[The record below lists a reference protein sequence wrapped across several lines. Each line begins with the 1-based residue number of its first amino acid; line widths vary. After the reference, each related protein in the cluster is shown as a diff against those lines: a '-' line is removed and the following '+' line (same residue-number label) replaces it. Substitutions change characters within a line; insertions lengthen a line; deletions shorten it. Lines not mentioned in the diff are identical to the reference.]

1 VASLGSNSLA
11 VQYCKNVVKA
21 RRTTKSLAA
30 NFVCIDGRE
39 LVVIENSPDDFDV
52 EKGGDRAGWT
62 TNKLL
67 VGLYENLFER
77 VWENS
82 QPLHVTR

>member
-1 VASLGSNSLA
+1 VAEELA
-11 VQYCKNVVKA
+11 AVVKI
-21 RRTTKSLAA
+21 RRTTKPFAT
-30 NFVCIDGRE
+30 NFVCIDGQE
-39 LVVIENSPDDFDV
+39 LVVIENSPDDFDD
-52 EKGGDRAGWT
+52 EKGRDRAAWT

-82 QPLHVTR
+82 PAL

>member
-1 VASLGSNSLA
+1 MASLGSNPLA
-11 VQYCKNVVKA
+11 VQYCKNVVKV
-21 RRTTKSLAA
+21 RRTTKPLAA

-52 EKGGDRAGWT
+52 EKGGDRAAWT

-67 VGLYENLFER
+67 VGMYEGLFER
-77 VWENS
+77 IWECS
-82 QPLHVTR
+82 SSLH